1 MINIKKNIDGKLFKV
16 NSEEYLR
23 EQAEALLQIIGN
35 IESSKLK
42 DKFKIQVGWSI
53 FTIVED
59 NDGFNIVAP
68 DYKTNPFSES
78 TDDLTIPL
86 WIQLE
91 QSTLVNKLKLDGEMI
106 SFQDKIVCS
115 KGVLSLDNIYLER
128 SKEHEKGDS
137 GWYIGPVDESIAT
150 DELEAYYA
158 YQLLKIRPSIIK
170 TLALPSG
177 YMAVLE
183 KDELKAVLDEND
195 IDVLKKH
202 DA

>member
-1 MINIKKNIDGKLFKV
+1 MISVKKNIGDKLFKV

-23 EQAEALLQIIGN
+23 EQAEALLEIIGN
-35 IESSKLK
+35 IKSSKLK
-42 DKFKIQVGWSI
+42 DKFKVQVGWSI

-59 NDGFNIVAP
+59 SDGFNIVAP
-68 DYKTNPFSES
+68 DYSRNPFTES
-78 TDDLTIPL
+78 TDDLTISL

-91 QSTLVNKLKLDGEMI
+91 QSTLLNKLKLDGEMI
-106 SFQDKIVCS
+106 SFQDKIVCA

-137 GWYIGPVDESIAT
+137 GWYIGPVDVSIAT

-158 YQLLKIRPSIIK
+158 YQLLNIRPSVIR

-195 IDVLKKH
+195 IDVLKNH
-202 DA
+202 NA

>member
-1 MINIKKNIDGKLFKV
+1 MINIERNIGGKLFRV

-23 EQAEALLQIIGN
+23 EQAEALLEIIGN

-42 DKFKIQVGWSI
+42 DRFKVQVGWSI

-59 NDGFNIVAP
+59 SAGFNIVAP
-68 DYKTNPFSES
+68 DYSRNPFCES
-78 TDDLTIPL
+78 TDDLTISL

-91 QSTLVNKLKLDGEMI
+91 QGTLLNKLKLDGEMI
-106 SFQDKIVCS
+106 SFQDKIVCA

-128 SKEHEKGDS
+128 SKEYEKGDS

-150 DELEAYYA
+150 DELESYYA
-158 YQLLKIRPSIIK
+158 YQLLKIRPAIIK
-170 TLALPSG
+170 TLVLPNG
-177 YMAVLE
+177 YMAVLD

-195 IDVLKKH
+195 IDVLKV
-202 DA
+202 